1 MPNPRRSSPPPLTP
15 DEQDRVLLTT
25 ANLLFQKDANGACI
39 DLNSR
44 ADIIRGLTAVNIHLF
59 NNSEGRPIFI
69 GKDTIGELVRMCCQT
84 LDVSPRKKVP
94 LSVPEASAIL
104 ASRYHLKELDV
115 LGQSDAGGATAN
127 CIGKLGAAM
136 FHKKLND
143 HTGSPPVIAIGG
155 GKTMHELMWW
165 LNPPNKAAVIIP
177 TNYATR
183 LSEGEVYDSS
193 YLAMHVHWVCGNSKA
208 KIVSF
213 PPMPTHDNFAAA
225 EWHSFL
231 YNHNQ
236 DIQNLYISGEE
247 PDITFL
253 GAGLFDNRSRSISR
267 VYKHLG
273 VDFLALKEMATPP
286 VGDINLCFYDEHG
299 TDLTPRILEDRLT
312 KVSKTGVQKLVNGS
326 FFTNPYC
333 HPFLVGFNI
342 AALKRLVKMGKN
354 VIVVAGGENGSKA
367 GAVLPLLKHEII
379 NGLVTDAETLYG
391 LIELSRTDGTTSSV
405 TGHLTKR

>member
-1 MPNPRRSSPPPLTP
+1 MPNPRRSSPHPLTP
-15 DEQDRVLLTT
+15 DEQDRVLLAT
-25 ANLLFQKDANGACI
+25 ANLLFEKDESGACA
-39 DLNSR
+39 DLSSR
-44 ADIIRGLTAVNIHLF
+44 ADIIRGLELEKIYRF
-59 NNSEGRPIFI
+59 NNSAGKPVFI
-69 GKDTIGELVRMCCQT
+69 GKDTIGELVRMCCRT
-84 LDVSPRKKVP
+84 LDVSPRKKAP
-94 LSVPEASAIL
+94 LSVAEGSAIL
-104 ASRYHLKELDV
+104 ASKYHLRELDV
-115 LGQSDAGGATAN
+115 LGQSDSGGATAN

-136 FHKKLND
+136 FHKKLNE

-155 GKTMHELMWW
+155 GQTMHELMWW
-165 LNPPNKAAVIIP
+165 LNPPKKVAVIIP

-213 PPMPTHDNFAAA
+213 PPMPTHDNLAAA

-231 YNHNQ
+231 YNHNK
-236 DIQNLYISGEE
+236 DIQELYESEQE

-273 VDFLALKEMATPP
+273 VDFLTLKEMATPP
-286 VGDINLCFYDEHG
+286 VGDINLCFYDERG
-299 TDLTPRILEDRLT
+299 TDLTTGILEKRLS
-312 KVSKTGVQKLVNGS
+312 KVSTGCVKKLIQGS
-326 FFTNPYC
+326 FFASRYC

-342 AALKRLVKMGKN
+342 AALKRLVKIGKD

-367 GAVLPLLKHEII
+367 AALMPLLKYGII

-391 LIELSRTDGTTSSV
+391 LIELARAT
-405 TGHLTKR
+405 